1 MLPGANEPVA
11 SHEAAARLYACW
23 LMMSAPRSLFM
34 IDGSQLI
41 PMIGIA
47 TSEHATFCEQ
57 PKDAF

>member
-1 MLPGANEPVA
+1 
-11 SHEAAARLYACW
+11 
-23 LMMSAPRSLFM
+23 M